1 MITDRPPTYSI
12 ELSSPCSAPQPSIKG
27 CYALSR
33 DKVSIILA
41 STNHE
46 TRMLARKAFFV
57 RKALLFFRNPV

>member
-1 MITDRPPTYSI
+1 MITDHPSPTR
-12 ELSSPCSAPQPSIKG
+12 LSSVAPVQRHSHSYKG

-33 DKVSIILA
+33 DKVSIVLA

-57 RKALLFFRNPV
+57 RKTLLFFRNPV